1 MANSLKLILQTKF
14 ILDVWLS
21 SKYTLSIQL
30 LLDRFGQSSKLRK
43 ESKKE
48 FRDIQ
53 QKIPHCP

>member
-1 MANSLKLILQTKF
+1 MAKSHKLILQTKF
-14 ILDVWLS
+14 ILDFWLS
-21 SKYTLSIQL
+21 SKYTLSIEL
-30 LLDRFGQSSKLRK
+30 LLDRFGQSNKLRK